1 MKLFNFL
8 NWFNAQENEGV
19 SLDIEK
25 SDISK
30 MKNSDNALEAKVQ
43 EDLKHK
49 TETADRRV
57 VMMYEK
63 NFRDKFR
70 KMGNLN
76 QKCPYCAKEYKS
88 LTLGEKK
95 CIECKNT
102 FLVQKRVQDMNTV
115 AFKSEQKEEFETQ
128 WRALSNIK
136 RFKHYLG
143 SEFDYI
149 KQHLEKQGKRN
160 LKDNDIMQALLGAY
174 AKNSLSAGHYRLYTA
189 FLFHKAE
196 LMRSEQDF
204 AEALT
209 HYFYIHFLVSNGVTN
224 TAEFKINLEM
234 NAQIKESIQDLLD
247 MGSFQM
253 KKLRDLYTYAIT
265 HHNRFNEKSL
275 AINIE
280 KSYKILLKEFKDS
293 DEKKEDI
300 PAMRSFVLYSKK
312 AS

>member
-1 MKLFNFL
+1 MELFNFL
-8 NWFNAQENEGV
+8 NWFKAQEHDGV
-19 SLDIEK
+19 CLDIDK

-30 MKNSDNALEAKVQ
+30 MKNADNTLESKVQ

-49 TETADRRV
+49 NETIDRRV

-63 NFRDKFR
+63 SFRDKFR

-76 QKCPYCAKEYKS
+76 QKCPYCAKEYRS
-88 LTLGEKK
+88 LTLGDKK

-102 FLVQKRVQDMNTV
+102 FLVEKRVQDMNTV
-115 AFKSEQKEEFETQ
+115 SIKREQKEEFETQ
-128 WRALSNIK
+128 WKALSNIK

-149 KQHLEKQGKRN
+149 KQHLQKQGKRN
-160 LKDNDIMQALLGAY
+160 LKDNDVMQALLGAY

-204 AEALT
+204 TEALT

-224 TAEFKINLEM
+224 KAEFKTNLEM
-234 NAQIKESIQDLLD
+234 NTQIKESIQDLLD
-247 MGSFQM
+247 LGHFQM
-253 KKLRDLYTYAIT
+253 KKLRDLYTYAIK

-275 AINIE
+275 SVNIE
-280 KSYKILLKEFKDS
+280 KSYKQLVKEFKES
-293 DEKKEDI
+293 DEKKEGI
-300 PAMRSFVLYSKK
+300 KAMRSFVLYSNK

>member
-8 NWFNAQENEGV
+8 NWFKAKENEGV
-19 SLDIEK
+19 CLGIEK
-25 SDISK
+25 SDVSK
-30 MKNSDNALEAKVQ
+30 MKNADNTFETKVQ
-43 EDLKHK
+43 EDLKHNS
-49 TETADRRV
+49 ETIDRRV

-63 NFRDKFR
+63 NFRDRFR

-88 LTLGEKK
+88 LTLGSKK
-95 CIECKNT
+95 CLECENS
-102 FLVQKRVQDMNTV
+102 FLVEKRVQDMNTV
-115 AFKSEQKEEFETQ
+115 SIKSEQKEEFETQ
-128 WRALSNIK
+128 WKALSNIK

-149 KQHLEKQGKRN
+149 KQHLQKQGKRN
-160 LKDNDIMQALLGAY
+160 LKDNDVMQALLGAY
-174 AKNSLSAGHYRLYTA
+174 AKNSLSVGHYRLYTA
-189 FLFHKAE
+189 FIFHKAE

-224 TAEFKINLEM
+224 TAEFKANLEM
-234 NAQIKESIQDLLD
+234 NAQVKESIQDLLD
-247 MGSFQM
+247 MGNFQM

-275 AINIE
+275 SVNIE
-280 KSYKILLKEFKDS
+280 KSYKQLVKEFKDS
-293 DEKKEDI
+293 DEKKEGI
-300 PAMRSFVLYSKK
+300 KAMRSFVLYSSK